1 MANPQQIIAMVKEK
15 PQILIGVG
23 VALVG
28 LILLL
33 IMMNPF
39 GGGGDSKGPCSQE
52 LDKDQMVLANV
63 PSPGRAIEI
72 QALLS
77 RQGVIVDRLEVE
89 GGNNQIRFRKG
100 ASICDR
106 DQGLIALVQSGLM
119 DRNIGLEAFDKG
131 DLTSSREEKR
141 IKLIR
146 AQQGE
151 LARLI
156 RKIHPVEDATVNLS
170 IPEPSIF
177 RKNKHPMS
185 ASVQVTIPSGSR
197 LESNQVRSIIN
208 LVVGSIQGLDASH
221 VALADTN
228 GNTYNSVLGPEDELG
243 SKIEERDQYMKH
255 KVAGQLDKLVGVGH
269 YVVTVST
276 QLREASL
283 EVMTQRFDPTQ
294 SVVSSKQRFSEEL
307 NSKSG
312 ANSPG
317 GPTSSYVPKELQSF
331 VGGDSSSKRGYNRV
345 GEEVSYSNTKTQTVE
360 TNRPGMVEDIS
371 IAVTVDESH
380 YPKVSTKKGDAAE
393 MSLDEF
399 KRLVARAAS
408 PKVRIDNVSVAR
420 IKFSSNMAGV
430 PFGEEGLGSE
440 SSNSAGLFGTSQG
453 DGPNWLLW
461 IGVGLGVLVLA
472 GVGSVVFQR
481 LTSSSSQSQALEITR
496 LQEISRQ
503 QQEQLKMTQQQ
514 TEQLLNAQQQQ
525 MMGTSAGIPVGN
537 LTGQQVMAGGMP
549 QGQPGDGQSGLAG
562 QAGMNMPLG
571 TVPEVTENQ
580 QVAEE
585 MNQTLDMLRTR
596 LGDEPIDQE
605 EMNASIQD
613 FMNS

>member
-1 MANPQQIIAMVKEK
+1 MANPQQIIEMVKQK

-23 VALVG
+23 VAVVG
-28 LILLL
+28 LIILL
-33 IMMNPF
+33 IMFNPF
-39 GGGGDSKGPCSQE
+39 GGGGTEKGPCSQE
-52 LDKDQMVLANV
+52 LDKDQMILASV
-63 PSPGRAIEI
+63 PNAGRAIEI

-89 GGNNQIRFRKG
+89 GGNNQISFRKG

-119 DRNIGLEAFDKG
+119 DKNIGLEAFDKG

-170 IPEPSIF
+170 IPEPTIF
-177 RKNKHPMS
+177 RKDQHPLS

-197 LESNQVRSIIN
+197 LESNQVRAIIN
-208 LVVGSIQGLDASH
+208 LVVGSIQGLEASH

-243 SKIEERDQYMKH
+243 NKIEERDQYMKQ
-255 KVAGQLDKLVGVGH
+255 KVSGQLDKLVGVGH

-283 EVMTQRFDPTQ
+283 EVMTQRYDPTQ

-307 NSKSG
+307 NSKSEG
-312 ANSPG
+312 ATPG
-317 GPTSSYVPKELQSF
+317 GPLSSYVPKELQTV
-331 VGGDSSSKRGYNRV
+331 VGGDAQSRRGYNRV

-360 TNRPGMVEDIS
+360 TNHPGMVEDIS
-371 IAVTVDESH
+371 IAVTVDEAH
-380 YPKVSTKKGDAAE
+380 YPKVSQAGGQAGD
-393 MSLDEF
+393 MSLDDF

-408 PKVRIDNVSVAR
+408 PKVRVDNVSVAR
-420 IKFSSNMAGV
+420 IKFSSNMAGM
-430 PFGEEGLGSE
+430 PFGEDGMSGEKSSKSGGFLSFGSG
-440 SSNSAGLFGTSQG
+440 SG
-453 DGPNWLLW
+453 GPNWLML
-461 IGVGLGVLVLA
+461 IGGGLAVLVLA
-472 GVGSVVFQR
+472 GVGSALVQR
-481 LTSSSSQSQALEITR
+481 GSSSTMDSQASEITR

-514 TEQLLNAQQQQ
+514 TQQLLNAQQQQ
-525 MMGTSAGIPVGN
+525 MMGTSSGIPVGN
-537 LTGQQVMAGGMP
+537 LTGQQTVPAGVP
-549 QGQPGDGQSGLAG
+549 QGQMQGSNPTGGGGL
-562 QAGMNMPLG
+562 MG
-571 TVPEVTENQ
+571 TVPEVTQNQ
-580 QVAEE
+580 DVAQE
-585 MNQTLDMLRTR
+585 MNETLDMLRTR
-596 LGDEPIDQE
+596 LGDKPLNAE
-605 EMNASIQD
+605 EVNESIQD
-613 FMNS
+613 WMNS